1 MVLVDACVFVV
12 HVGVPAVEC
21 WNGKKRTAIVVNV
34 PTFVPVPVEA
44 DPKDFP
50 IVQLLRQKRD
60 FGITAAIITAITV
73 SAAAAVTA
81 GIAMANQ
88 VQTASVI
95 SQITEKAS
103 DALETVKRTDAHLAS
118 GVLLVNQ
125 RIDLL
130 QQQLQAL
137 GNVIQLSCVA
147 STRSL
152 CITPLLFDNSSL
164 VNSSIIS
171 EYLKGNWTQELEFLQ
186 EELQLKILDLKNTSL
201 DIISFK
207 DFTSWLF
214 SAFSFFK
221 EWVRGNDSPTGED
234 NKYDSPAGED
244 NKDTKPSDSPLKT
257 EVLALKDGNE
267 EMKASHPV
275 REKKILTTDADHL
288 LLDPPP
294 PYPPVPQAAA
304 GQGGSA
310 SAGEPGV
317 VTAAAGQGGSA
328 SAGEPGVVTAA
339 AGQGGSASA
348 GELGG
353 VTTGTGQ
360 GNSEEQGS
368 TTWVEP
374 SAPLLHLEEG
384 SLEGPAAGTRSKKVV
399 SPDSTVLPLRAYGP
413 PDDQGNQLFQYWPF
427 SSADLYNWRTHNP
440 PFSEDP
446 QALIGLI
453 DSLLFSHWPTWDD
466 CQQLLQ
472 VLFTTEER
480 QRILLEA
487 RKNVPGTDGRPT
499 SLQNEIDAAFPLTR
513 PDWDF
518 NTANDREHLK
528 IYRQTLMAGLRGAHK
543 FGQDPCRFWSSGVKN
558 KRRHWKK
565 NAPSGWGPHQLI
577 RLWSTAGYRR

>member
-1 MVLVDACVFVV
+1 MGQTLATPLSLTLDHWSEVKARAYSLSVRV
-12 HVGVPAVEC
+12 
-21 WNGKKRTAIVVNV
+21 KK
-34 PTFVPVPVEA
+34 
-44 DPKDFP
+44 
-50 IVQLLRQKRD
+50 QKWQTLCTSEWPSFQTGWPPEGSFFLEKVRRVKERVYQRGPSGHPD
-60 FGITAAIITAITV
+60 QIPYITV
-73 SAAAAVTA
+73 WENL
-81 GIAMANQ
+81 I
-88 VQTASVI
+88 
-95 SQITEKAS
+95 
-103 DALETVKRTDAHLAS
+103 
-118 GVLLVNQ
+118 
-125 RIDLL
+125 
-130 QQQLQAL
+130 
-137 GNVIQLSCVA
+137 LSP
-147 STRSL
+147 
-152 CITPLLFDNSSL
+152 PL
-164 VNSSIIS
+164 
-171 EYLKGNWTQELEFLQ
+171 
-186 EELQLKILDLKNTSL
+186 
-201 DIISFK
+201 
-207 DFTSWLF
+207 
-214 SAFSFFK
+214 
-221 EWVRGNDSPTGED
+221 WVRPFVSLSG
-234 NKYDSPAGED
+234 
-244 NKDTKPSDSPLKT
+244 PLKT

-275 REKKILTTDADHL
+275 REKKILTTDTDHL

-304 GQGGSA
+304 
-310 SAGEPGV
+310 E
-317 VTAAAGQGGSA
+317 QGGSA

-518 NTANDREHLK
+518 NTANGREHLK
-528 IYRQTLMAGLRGAHK
+528 IYRQTLMAGLRGAARRPTNLAKVRETIQGPAESPSAFLERLMEAFRQFTPYDPMSDEHK
-543 FGQDPCRFWSSGVKN
+543 ATVTIAFIDQSASDIKRKLQKLDGLQDKSLRDLIQVAEKVYYN
-558 KRRHWKK
+558 RETEKEKK
-565 NAPSGWGPHQLI
+565 KEKAE
-577 RLWSTAGYRR
+577 RAGS